1 MVWECFLA
9 MNIYRSILL
18 GLMPDI
24 EPAIWPVC
32 CEIVLQNLSHPVMW
46 LDVIGQI
53 SLHFHARLVGCCV

>member
-24 EPAIWPVC
+24 WPVC
-32 CEIVLQNLSHPVMW
+32 CEIVLQNLSQPVMW